1 VTSNFSFR
9 ELRRKASFAASLAL
23 RSDEVRLCRRL
34 VRVEF
39 AAAAARPEQHT
50 VTCTG
55 GGHAGFVCTTQQR
68 SCLAV
73 CLDDSNCD
81 VDHPDLVYDQ
91 LFGGRGIEQHRR
103 GDSQCVCHGK
113 RRRTLAVAVS
123 LVRYSLTQCGARVH
137 PPNWQELCRQQL
149 SEHVFITLISWRD
162 YPLNAT
168 LRAVERGTTY

>member
-1 VTSNFSFR
+1 
-9 ELRRKASFAASLAL
+9 
-23 RSDEVRLCRRL
+23 

-55 GGHAGFVCTTQQR
+55 GGHAGSVCQTQQR

-73 CLDDSNCD
+73 WLDDSNCD
-81 VDHPDLVYDQ
+81 ADHPGLVYIQ

-103 GDSQCVCHGK
+103 GDSQRVCHWK

-123 LVRYSLTQCGARVH
+123 FIGYPLKQCGAGVH
-137 PPNWQELCRQQL
+137 PLSWQELCRQQL
-149 SEHVFITLISWRD
+149 SSKCNFACS
-162 YPLNAT
+162 
-168 LRAVERGTTY
+168 GTWYNILEWAARSTSCSEAPDSVACMACSQAMPAYAQAAGVGPIGRRC

>member
-23 RSDEVRLCRRL
+23 RADEVRLCRRL
-34 VRVEF
+34 VRVVF

-55 GGHAGFVCTTQQR
+55 GGHAGSVCQTQQR

-73 CLDDSNCD
+73 WLDDSNCD
-81 VDHPDLVYDQ
+81 ADHPGLVYIQ

-103 GDSQCVCHGK
+103 GDSQRVCHWK

-123 LVRYSLTQCGARVH
+123 FIGYPLKQCGAGVH
-137 PPNWQELCRQQL
+137 PLSWQELCRQQL
-149 SEHVFITLISWRD
+149 SDQVFVTLIS
-162 YPLNAT
+162 
-168 LRAVERGTTY
+168 

>member
-1 VTSNFSFR
+1 MRACVRVSIVTHLQWCVTSNSSFR

-34 VRVEF
+34 VRAEF

-55 GGHAGFVCTTQQR
+55 GGHAGSVCTTQQR
-68 SCLAV
+68 FRLAV
-73 CLDDSNCD
+73 WLDDSNCD
-81 VDHPDLVYDQ
+81 ADHSGLVQNQ

-103 GDSQCVCHGK
+103 GDSQRVCHGK

-123 LVRYSLTQCGARVH
+123 FFGYSLTQCGARVH
-137 PPNWQELCRQQL
+137 PFNWQELCRQQL
-149 SEHVFITLISWRD
+149 SDQVFVTLI
-162 YPLNAT
+162 N
-168 LRAVERGTTY
+168 